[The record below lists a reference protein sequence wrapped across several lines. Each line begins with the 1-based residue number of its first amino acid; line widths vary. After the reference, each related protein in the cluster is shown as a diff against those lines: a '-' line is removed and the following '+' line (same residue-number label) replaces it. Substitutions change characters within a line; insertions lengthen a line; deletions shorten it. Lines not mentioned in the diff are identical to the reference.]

1 MKTYQNLFHGAI
13 VSLLVISVIGMIA
26 VLGLSLW
33 IGIEMIL
40 SIPAGWP
47 KFWVSVF
54 LTAFAGALVGVIY
67 QRFHPLF
74 SPWINSA
81 GQQEEKAASNKVVP
95 IKKGI
100 NQRQTD

>member
-1 MKTYQNLFHGAI
+1 MKMCQNVFHGAI
-13 VSLLVISVIGMIA
+13 VSLLVISVIGLIA

-33 IGIEMIL
+33 VGIEMIL

-47 KFWVSVF
+47 KLWVSVF

-67 QRFHPLF
+67 QRVHPLF
-74 SPWINSA
+74 SPAIDPA